1 MKLDWGGDERRV
13 KRALTGDRDAAK
25 QLVDAHYPKLVR
37 FLLHLTGQMDCAE
50 EITQET
56 FVRAWQRLDTFRG
69 HASFKTWI
77 HAIAYREFLANRSGR
92 PLDVALQDELPQG
105 RDFSH
110 GVVER
115 IAIERALSSLS
126 EELRLTFLLVNVQG
140 LSVREAAEVLG
151 IPRGTVLSRLATARE
166 RLARLLISFEAAGR
180 EPDPKP
186 LEGAKPYE
194 TTPLSF

>member
-13 KRALTGDRDAAK
+13 KRALSGDREAAK
-25 QLVDAHYPKLVR
+25 QLVDAHYPNLVR
-37 FLLHLTGQMDCAE
+37 FLLHLTGQMDRAE
-50 EITQET
+50 EIAQET
-56 FVRAWQRLDTFRG
+56 FVRAWPRLDTFRG

-77 HAIAYREFLANRSGR
+77 HAIAYREFLADRSRR
-92 PLDVALQDELPQG
+92 PLDVALVDEPLPDS
-105 RDFSH
+105 DFSQ

-115 IAIERALSSLS
+115 IAIEKALSSLS

-140 LSVREAAEVLG
+140 LSVREVAEVLG

-166 RLARLLISFEAAGR
+166 RLARLLISFDAGG